1 MNENSTIS
9 LEDEKDIT
17 LEDILKEKNLY
28 LKVEVF
34 HLYNNNKY
42 IIEVNNNKEASLKKF
57 IEKNFGNLPSEFDFL
72 NKNKGLLKK
81 LMLQTMKKFYSKIF

>member
-17 LEDILKEKNLY
+17 LEDILKENNLY
-28 LKVEVF
+28 LKGEVF

-81 LMLQTMKKFYSKIF
+81 LML